1 VGNLRAHGSRRGDG
15 RPTNRRAAALA
26 GLLGTGSATLLAGIV
41 HTVAPVVAF
50 PPIAIAQILV
60 RTPPGSFDSFFIDRL
75 GHWAMRLA
83 VIGTSIG
90 FVASGAILGQLVP
103 ILRKRMPVVVA
114 GVLALLP
121 LWVASVSLYQQ
132 MARSLGRWP
141 YAAAILAAFVLG
153 GTTGGLG
160 YGRLTA
166 PTPVSVTNLSRR
178 YFLRGVW
185 RGGLGLALG
194 ASNIGRLVAR
204 SKDPGDQLL
213 HIPRLTLAGRPVP
226 TEADAA
232 FARIPGLT
240 PEVTSI
246 ARHYVVD
253 EEIIDPEL
261 DPRIWRLAVKGVV
274 GRPFQLSYGQLKALP
289 AVERYQTLECISN
302 KVGGDLISTARWVGV
317 PLPEILER
325 AGVGRGAVEV
335 VFRAAGGYSDSLS
348 IDQAMDP
355 STLIAIGMNDHVLP
369 RVHGFPARLLSVG
382 NYGMKN
388 PKWLTE
394 IEVVNHQ
401 YEGFWEGRGWTKP
414 AIVKTWSRIDTPPS
428 GAALGRSATV
438 AGIAFAGDRGI
449 SRVEVSTDG
458 GRTWNQAELKTP
470 LSGLTWRLW
479 RYAWDLNG
487 RGEFGVGVRAYDGMG
502 SLQSGRFTE
511 PYPSG
516 ATGYDAIVVSH

>member
-1 VGNLRAHGSRRGDG
+1 LEKLKAHRWGPRDG
-15 RPTNRRAAALA
+15 RPAHRREAALA
-26 GLLGTGSATLLAGIV
+26 GLLGTGSATLLAGIA

-50 PPIAIAQILV
+50 PPIAISQILV

-103 ILRKRMPVVVA
+103 ALRRRIPAVIA
-114 GVLALLP
+114 GLLALVP
-121 LWVASVSLYQQ
+121 LWLASIALYQQ
-132 MARSLGRWP
+132 MPRSLSRWP
-141 YAAAILAAFVLG
+141 YAAAILPAFVVG
-153 GTTGGLG
+153 GAVGGLG
-160 YGRLTA
+160 HRRLTA
-166 PTPVSVTNLSRR
+166 PAPVSATNLSRR

-204 SKDPGDQLL
+204 TKDPGDQLL
-213 HIPRLTLAGRPVP
+213 HVPRLTLAERLAQ

-246 ARHYVVD
+246 ARHFVVD
-253 EEIIDPEL
+253 EEIIDPEI
-261 DPRIWRLAVKGVV
+261 DPLTWRMIVKGMV
-274 GRPFQLSYGQLKALP
+274 GRPFQLTYGQLKALP

-302 KVGGDLISTARWVGV
+302 EVGGDLISTAKWVGV
-317 PLPEILER
+317 PLPEILGR

-355 STLIAIGMNDHVLP
+355 STLIAIGMNGHVLP
-369 RVHGFPARLLSVG
+369 RAHGFPARLLSVG

-428 GAALGRSATV
+428 GTAVGRSATV
-438 AGIAFAGDRGI
+438 AGIAYAGDRGI

-458 GRTWNQAELKTP
+458 SRTWNQAELKTP

-479 RYAWDLNG
+479 RYTWDLTA
-487 RGEFGVGVRAYDGMG
+487 RGEFGAVVRAYDGRG
-502 SLQSGRFTE
+502 GVQLSQFTD

-516 ATGYDAIVVSH
+516 ATGYDAIEVSH